1 MSKRFMTKRLIFGA
15 VVAALLPLVMAGCTV
30 ARRLESK
37 VVVPKVS
44 HTSKMLRD
52 KVKFEEQKAESQLI
66 AVTDSATG
74 KTLFYGDQSNTVLAE
89 DGERMAKIDIEAI
102 SIRARSRTLPE
113 RNGMVDVDFLIML
126 PAALQGESQS
136 LIITPALILPNGE
149 HRNLE
154 PLQIRGGLFSKLQ
167 ERNYWRFAKYRDGL
181 EQKYNFGEMSK
192 SDSANLKR
200 VFEEFVRYPYLDHAR
215 MDSISRGKDVVTY
228 HYREKVKVDNDLK
241 RMQIV
246 LEGSVRAL
254 DGSAYI
260 LPVPD
265 TLQFN
270 LSSMLAF
277 VDNGDR
283 FKTRIVEKFAFVQ
296 DRNYLTFKMNNTKII
311 DTMGSNAEQLEKM
324 GKLMYEV
331 LYQSEFHVDSIILTA
346 TSSPEGS
353 FAINTKLARERAHSL
368 SDYLRAKFDF
378 PEMDTLIKVRW
389 IGEDWGEFVNALDTH
404 RHNIK
409 NFDAI
414 RAIASES
421 GDRDALERRIRQQF
435 ADDYKY
441 ISQKVYPMLR
451 AVNFKYDLRRVGML
465 KDTIHT
471 QELDTAYMRG
481 VELLKDRKYGE
492 AHQLLFESRSQN
504 SAVCM
509 LSLGYNRAAYDVL
522 MELQSTP
529 TIDYLRAVVCSRLA
543 MDEDG
548 RAHFFKACDGDPT
561 LEYRGR
567 LDPEIT
573 AIIDF
578 DKLTQQR
585 EATQ

>member
-1 MSKRFMTKRLIFGA
+1 MIIA
-15 VVAALLPLVMAGCTV
+15 VVLTSCTV
-30 ARRLESK
+30 AQRLEHK
-37 VVVPKVS
+37 VVVPKVV
-44 HTSKMLRD
+44 HTSKTLRD
-52 KVKFEEQKAESQLI
+52 KVKLEEQKAEAQFIS
-66 AVTDSATG
+66 VTDSTTG
-74 KTLFYGDQSNTVLAE
+74 KTLFFGDQSNTVIGE
-89 DGERMAKIDIEAI
+89 DGERMAKIDIDAI

-113 RNGMVDVDFLIML
+113 RNGMVEVDFLVVL

-136 LIITPALILPNGE
+136 LVITPALLMPGGE
-149 HRNLE
+149 HKNLE

-167 ERNYWRFAKYRDGL
+167 ERNYWRFAKFRDNL
-181 EQKYNFGEMSK
+181 QVKYNNGEMSK
-192 SDSANLKR
+192 EDSASLKR

-215 MDSISRGKDVVTY
+215 MDSISRGEDLITY
-228 HYREKVKVDNDLK
+228 HYREKVKVENDIK

-254 DGSAYI
+254 DGSTYI

-277 VDNGDR
+277 VDNGER
-283 FKTRIVEKFAFVQ
+283 YKTRIVEKFAFVQ
-296 DRNYLTFKMNNTKII
+296 DRNYLTFKVNNTKII
-311 DTMGSNAEQLEKM
+311 DTLGDNAQQLEKM
-324 GKLMYEV
+324 SKLMYDV

-353 FAINTKLARERAHSL
+353 FAINTKLAKERAHSL

-389 IGEDWGEFVNALDTH
+389 VGEDWTELVNVIDNYSAQL
-404 RHNIK
+404 K
-409 NFDAI
+409 NYESI
-414 RAIASES
+414 REIASRA
-421 GDRDALERRIRQQF
+421 GDRDGLERQIRQLYP
-435 ADDYKY
+435 ADYKFMLET
-441 ISQKVYPMLR
+441 IYPMLR
-451 AVNFKYDLRRVGML
+451 AVNFKYDLRRVGMV

-471 QELDTAYMRG
+471 QELDTVYMRG
-481 VELLKDRKYGE
+481 VELLKERRYAE
-492 AHQLLFESRSQN
+492 AHELLFESRSQN

-509 LSLGYNRAAYDVL
+509 LSLGFNRAAYDVL
-522 MELQSTP
+522 MELSTTP
-529 TIDYLRAVVCSRLA
+529 AIDYLRAVVCSRMA
-543 MDEDG
+543 KDEDG
-548 RAHFFKACDGDPT
+548 RQYFFKACEADPT

-578 DKLTQQR
+578 DKLT
-585 EATQ
+585 ELKNNTP